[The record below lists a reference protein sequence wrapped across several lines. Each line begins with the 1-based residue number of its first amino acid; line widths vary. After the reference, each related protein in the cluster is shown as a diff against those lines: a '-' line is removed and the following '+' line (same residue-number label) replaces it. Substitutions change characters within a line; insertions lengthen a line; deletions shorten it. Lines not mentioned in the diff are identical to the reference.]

1 MKYKI
6 ILLFLLTSCA
16 NHTYSIKNNFS
27 YTGKGFAVVTNQ
39 SFDNLDNNKFFVS
52 HNKLKVGTKLKIT
65 NPANNVFV
73 ETIVRKKIKYD
84 NFYKVLIS
92 KDIAEKLDL
101 DLNFPYV
108 EVTEIKK
115 NKSFI
120 AKKAVTNSVEKKIAN
135 TAPVAKISIDNLAK
149 KTKPKK
155 TKLKTYSI
163 LVADFSTL
171 ESAALLKIRL
181 ETILKKSNYHLIYIN
196 KNNHN
201 SYKLLMGP
209 YNTIN
214 KLKNDY
220 IVLNDS
226 DFEDLDIIINDKLY

>member
-52 HNKLKVGTKLKIT
+52 HNKLKLGTKLKIT

-92 KDIAEKLDL
+92 KDIAEKQ
-101 DLNFPYV
+101 
-108 EVTEIKK
+108 
-115 NKSFI
+115 
-120 AKKAVTNSVEKKIAN
+120 A
-135 TAPVAKISIDNLAK
+135 
-149 KTKPKK
+149 
-155 TKLKTYSI
+155 
-163 LVADFSTL
+163 
-171 ESAALLKIRL
+171 
-181 ETILKKSNYHLIYIN
+181 
-196 KNNHN
+196 
-201 SYKLLMGP
+201 
-209 YNTIN
+209 
-214 KLKNDY
+214 
-220 IVLNDS
+220 NDS
-226 DFEDLDIIINDKLY
+226 LHLLLQKNLI